1 MEMAGAAT
9 APSEPRR
16 PSVFAVGDLCI
27 DYYASTRRILP
38 GGQAFNVAVHARR
51 LGMTAALASCV
62 GTDFWGSWLLDRVTL
77 ARVDSRLTVR
87 RPGRSFVT
95 TVQHSPGGERY
106 FVSEE
111 EGAAADWRVDDA
123 VLAAAARARLAYV
136 TPWARAG
143 ARLGALRGRRGPL
156 VAFDCMDLQSEMPLP
171 AELPFVDI
179 AFVPV
184 AGATEGATVA
194 RIAGAGVRNVVA
206 LRGRDGSALYEGG
219 RLVSEVAPP
228 SGRVVDTLGAG
239 DALAAAFCVAYLR
252 SGDMPGAHL
261 EAADYAAQAC
271 AHVGGTLG
279 PRGEWD
285 TPLRQRAAAIQEP
298 EHHAR

>member
-1 MEMAGAAT
+1 MAVAAT
-9 APSEPRR
+9 APSARRR
-16 PSVFAVGDLCI
+16 PAVVAVGDLCI
-27 DYYASTRRILP
+27 DHYASTRRIFP

-62 GTDFWGSWLLDRVTL
+62 GTDFWGSWLLDRVAL
-77 ARVDSRLTVR
+77 ARVDAHLTVR

-95 TVQHSPGGERY
+95 TVQHSRGGERR

-111 EGAAADWRVDDA
+111 EGASADWRVADE
-123 VLAAAARARLAYV
+123 VLAAAASSRLVYV

-143 ARLGALRGRRGPL
+143 ARLAALRARRRPL
-156 VAFDCMDLQSEMPLP
+156 VAFDCMDLQPGAPLP

-184 AGATEGATVA
+184 AGAAEGATVA
-194 RIAGAGVRNVVA
+194 RIAGAGVRIVVA
-206 LRGRDGSALYEGG
+206 LRGSDGSALYEGR

-239 DALAAAFCVAYLR
+239 DALATAFCIAYLR

-261 EAADYAAQAC
+261 EAAHYAAQAC
-271 AHVGGTLG
+271 AHFGGTLG

-285 TPLRQRAAAIQEP
+285 TPLRRRPAAIQER
-298 EHHAR
+298 ERDAR